1 MCKAVDQH
9 MIIGAIALL
18 EKSKHEIHG

>member
-1 MCKAVDQH
+1 MCKAVDKN

-18 EKSKHEIHG
+18 EKSKDEIHG

>member
-1 MCKAVDQH
+1 MCKAVDKH

-18 EKSKHEIHG
+18 EKSKRDLHD